1 MIADRTPHSPHAR
14 PPPVSVAGAPTP
26 CPPAA
31 RCLPTEL
38 MCGFSH
44 GPRCERTGPWRAEA
58 GLGAGRGIAGG
69 DHPVCSRPRR
79 LSRKSRPRPR
89 PRAANFSST
98 CKGGKPRTITALHLR
113 PPRPPGTPPPR
124 ARGTGEGGMDGAAG
138 LARSC
143 GAFSGLCKNRRQT
156 PIFTTPVFHHFLHSP
171 QSVPRGRAEGARVD
185 LGTPGTARAMNGPR
199 TPPLQKPSAD
209 PYFYHTSFPPLFAFS
224 AVGTQRAV
232 LRARERLWAA
242 RVRQRRAAPPSTC
255 FRGRRPQ
262 ERQRKYPGGGV
273 GTSKPLLAARGAPAP
288 PSLPMAACP

>member
-1 MIADRTPHSPHAR
+1 
-14 PPPVSVAGAPTP
+14 
-26 CPPAA
+26 
-31 RCLPTEL
+31 

-69 DHPVCSRPRR
+69 DHPVLLAAETTQPKKPPTSTATRR
-79 LSRKSRPRPR
+79 KLFKHLQ
-89 PRAANFSST
+89 
-98 CKGGKPRTITALHLR
+98 GGKTPDHHR
-113 PPRPPGTPPPR
+113 PPSPPAPSAGDPAAAR
-124 ARGTGEGGMDGAAG
+124 AWYG
-138 LARSC
+138 
-143 GAFSGLCKNRRQT
+143 
-156 PIFTTPVFHHFLHSP
+156 
-171 QSVPRGRAEGARVD
+171 RGRHGWCGGPGSLLRRVF
-185 LGTPGTARAMNGPR
+185 R
-199 TPPLQKPSAD
+199 PLQKPSTD